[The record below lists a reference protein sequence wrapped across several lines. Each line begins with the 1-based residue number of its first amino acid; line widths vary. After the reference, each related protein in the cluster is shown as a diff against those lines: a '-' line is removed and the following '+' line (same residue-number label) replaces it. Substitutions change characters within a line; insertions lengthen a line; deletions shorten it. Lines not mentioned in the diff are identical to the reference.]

1 MRKRIA
7 LSLVAAV
14 AVLGLVAGCAKAP
27 DPAQIDAVKAAVQA
41 AKAAEA
47 DRYVPAIYN
56 AANDSLNAALAEIEK
71 QNAKF
76 ALFRKYG
83 VATHLLQ
90 VAEEKAKEA
99 AQAVEVKKEEVKN
112 EATGLI
118 QQGTDA
124 VAQAKKLFAKAP
136 RGKEG
141 RQALELIKS
150 DITTVENTLAEA
162 TAAMDKGDYL
172 TARDKAKAVLDKA
185 NSLISELQEVISKKA
200 ALTKKK

>member
-14 AVLGLVAGCAKAP
+14 ALLGLVAGCAKAP

-99 AQAVEVKKEEVKN
+99 VQAVEGKKEEVKN
-112 EATGLI
+112 EATSLI

-124 VAQAKKLFAKAP
+124 VTQAKKLFAKAP

-141 RQALELIKS
+141 RQALVLIKS
-150 DITTVENTLAEA
+150 DISTVENTLAEA
-162 TAAMDKGDYL
+162 KAAMDKGDYL

-200 ALTKKK
+200 ALTK

>member
-1 MRKRIA
+1 MRNRIA
-7 LSLVAAV
+7 LSLIAAI
-14 AVLGLVAGCAKAP
+14 AVLAFVAGCAKAP
-27 DPAQIDAVKAAVQA
+27 DPARIDAVKAAVQA

-47 DRYVPAIYN
+47 DRYVPAMYN

-99 AQAVEVKKEEVKN
+99 AQAAEVKKEEVKN

-124 VAQAKKLFAKAP
+124 VAQVKKLFAKAP

-141 RQALELIKS
+141 RQALELIKG

-172 TARDKAKAVLDKA
+172 TARDKAKAALDKA
-185 NSLISELQEVISKKA
+185 NSLTSELQEVISKKA